1 MAHKTISWS
10 IPRPMGRHQ
19 PIMKS
24 QRTIT
29 RRTVWSL
36 TAGVIALVITT
47 DPSWA
52 AAAKKQDDRGRYLV
66 IIAGCNDCHTAGYAD
81 AAGKIPEKDW
91 LTGDRIGW
99 RGPWGTTYASN
110 LRLAIHK
117 LTEEQWL
124 TTAWTVE
131 FRPPMPWYILREMTD
146 QDLRAIYRF
155 IRGLGPAGNT
165 MPDFVP
171 PDREPPQPYILFPAA
186 P

>member
-1 MAHKTISWS
+1 MTSLKTTT
-10 IPRPMGRHQ
+10 GV
-19 PIMKS
+19 
-24 QRTIT
+24 
-29 RRTVWSL
+29 TVWGL
-36 TAGVIALVITT
+36 AIGVLALVIAV

-52 AAAKKQDDRGRYLV
+52 SPEKKRDDRGRYLV

-91 LTGDRIGW
+91 LAGDRMGW

-110 LRLAIHK
+110 LRLAMQK

-124 TTAWTVE
+124 TTARTIE
-131 FRPPMPWYILREMTD
+131 FRPPMPWYVLREMTD
-146 QDLRAIYRF
+146 QDLRAMYRF
-155 IRGLGPAGNT
+155 IRSLGPAGEK

>member
-1 MAHKTISWS
+1 MT
-10 IPRPMGRHQ
+10 
-19 PIMKS
+19 
-24 QRTIT
+24 RTMC
-29 RRTVWSL
+29 
-36 TAGVIALVITT
+36 ALVAGFVASAMMIGEG
-47 DPSWA
+47 A
-52 AAAKKQDDRGRYLV
+52 AEPAKKRDDRGRYLV
-66 IIAGCNDCHTAGYAD
+66 TIAGCNDCHTAGYAD

-91 LTGDRIGW
+91 LAGDRIGW

-110 LRLAIHK
+110 LRLAMQK

-124 TTAWTVE
+124 TTARTVE

-155 IRGLGPAGNT
+155 IRNLGPAGVA
-165 MPDFVP
+165 MPDYVP